1 MNEGAWRKDGEREKE
16 KKKKGERGRKERSG
30 KEEGERREIV
40 LKTCKLWNETVVME
54 TYLCD
59 IHHVRDES
67 KSV

>member
-1 MNEGAWRKDGEREKE
+1 MNEGAWRKDGEREEE
-16 KKKKGERGRKERSG
+16 KKKGRG
-30 KEEGERREIV
+30 GERREIV

>member
-1 MNEGAWRKDGEREKE
+1 MEEGRGKGKGE
-16 KKKKGERGRKERSG
+16 KKGRG
-30 KEEGERREIV
+30 GERREIV